1 MQHRSHTEN
10 QEIPRIIQGDIAF
23 DDRGSVSF
31 INDFSFHG
39 IKRFYIVQ
47 NHVAGFVRAWHGH
60 KKENKYALVSKG
72 SALVGAVKINNWDNP
87 SKDNN
92 VHRFVLSSYKPSIL
106 FIPSGYANGF
116 KSLTND
122 LQIIFFSTTTLSE
135 AKDDDFRFP
144 ARYWNIWDI
153 EER

>member
-1 MQHRSHTEN
+1 MQYQGNTTDP
-10 QEIPRIIQGDIAF
+10 EIPRIIQGDIAF

-31 INDFSFHG
+31 VNDFSFDG
-39 IKRFYIVQ
+39 IKRFYIVE

-60 KKENKYALVSKG
+60 KRESKYALVSRG
-72 SALVGAVKINNWDNP
+72 SALVGAVKIFNWDNP
-87 SKDNN
+87 SKDAK
-92 VHRFVLSSYKPSIL
+92 VHRFVLSSGKPSVL
-106 FIPSGYANGF
+106 FIPSSYANGF

-122 LQIIFFSTTTLSE
+122 MQIIFFSTTTLSE

-144 ARYWNIWDI
+144 SRYWDIWDV